1 MGVPVVVNTGVNHV
15 GLMGASRMRSV
26 GLGDLVARDNDNY
39 VDIACAL
46 ANDVPR
52 LEKLRATLRQ
62 TMTASPL
69 MDAPR
74 FTRNLEAA
82 YENMWA
88 NLLSKQAD

>member
-1 MGVPVVVNTGVNHV
+1 VR
-15 GLMGASRMRSV
+15 LMGTAGASLFGLGGKSRLRSV
-26 GLGDLVARDNDNY
+26 GLEDLVARDNDNY